1 MKRAVVVE
9 VGVFRRFF
17 WPFQKQKR
25 KGDLKQHPIFCLM
38 SAQVKH
44 AGDETS
50 GISSPRQKTV
60 CLKVVYQE
68 CIALD
73 FETHLNPRLKT
84 ALGSVEWFRVQT

>member
-1 MKRAVVVE
+1 M
-9 VGVFRRFF
+9 
-17 WPFQKQKR
+17 
-25 KGDLKQHPIFCLM
+25 
-38 SAQVKH
+38 KH

-84 ALGSVEWFRVQT
+84 ALGSVEWLRVQT